1 MHQGGDLIVLWIG
14 ARIVEKADYSYT
26 PYLLCY
32 FFLFSYFFHVAAFFE
47 KGRSGA
53 SAHWLDHQ
61 RFLSCRYTMPSHRGV
76 VYRSFRNT
84 ENHGWGLEYLRCFR
98 PFVGFYR
105 PYAWNPLYYSS
116 FYGRRFQCFCSLH
129 NNLPIPCHSRANTRF
144 CLCYYKYWGGNDSFY
159 HYSSG

>member
-1 MHQGGDLIVLWIG
+1 VNASRGRFNCSVDRSSHRGESGLI
-14 ARIVEKADYSYT
+14 SYT

-76 VYRSFRNT
+76 VYRSFLSP
-84 ENHGWGLEYLRCFR
+84 LEGKFYFTKDSSET
-98 PFVGFYR
+98 PIKVGDIVQEG
-105 PYAWNPLYYSS
+105 PL
-116 FYGRRFQCFCSLH
+116 
-129 NNLPIPCHSRANTRF
+129 
-144 CLCYYKYWGGNDSFY
+144 
-159 HYSSG
+159 